1 MYRKTLILS
10 LLLCLFASMAYG
22 MGKVPRTSGRA
33 IDFTLIDLNGNAHTL
48 SDYRGKIVF
57 LNFWATWCPP
67 CRAEMPSMQ
76 KLYQSW
82 DKEKYVLLAVDIGQ
96 DRERVKSFADENG
109 YTFTILL
116 DSQGRIAGKYGI
128 RGIPT
133 TCLIDQQGNLITR
146 IVGSREW
153 SLKEVERIVK

>member
-1 MYRKTLILS
+1 
-10 LLLCLFASMAYG
+10 MAYG